1 MRLQKIRAVIIIFF
15 LDGTIRI
22 DFNGFYVEG
31 IVDFIVNGGDIVF
44 LDSSSAGTGVSEY
57 SNSFGIELKDGID
70 ATISGGYFHGEGA
83 DLFARKDVSEE
94 NPLRLVISGGLFTSK
109 QTGNYNAGIVITWT
123 GSAVAPNLPG
133 MIATNSVLSPATVYT
148 GKSST
153 WYYAQT
159 EQNVCVVRTANGT
172 LIDGGGL
179 SYWLSNLNSG
189 VSRKFVFAGFAK
201 SQEWKSLC
209 GQYGID
215 PGGYTSDEPR
225 DQNLQVTAFV
235 QRLYSL
241 CLGRSGDATGINNW
255 TSALINKTGDGVH
268 VAHGFFFSQE
278 MINRVLSNEAY
289 VECSTRCFS
298 AGHRMPPQIQL
309 DGAAEFGY
317 ESSLRI
323 SRICSLSGI

>member
-83 DLFARKDVSEE
+83 GLFARKDVSEE

-123 GSAVAPNLPG
+123 GSVVAPNLPG

-153 WYYAQT
+153 WSYAQT

-172 LIDGGGL
+172 LIDGGVEGFVTRL
-179 SYWLSNLNSG
+179 YEQALRRGADPTGFSNWITQRKSYNLNG
-189 VSRKFVFAGFAK
+189 A
-201 SQEWKSLC
+201 
-209 GQYGID
+209 
-215 PGGYTSDEPR
+215 
-225 DQNLQVTAFV
+225 
-235 QRLYSL
+235 
-241 CLGRSGDATGINNW
+241 
-255 TSALINKTGDGVH
+255 H
-268 VAHGFFFSQE
+268 VVHGFFFSQE
-278 MINRVLSNEAY
+278 MINRGLSNEDY
-289 VECSTRCFS
+289 VELLYQVLLGRTSDAAGKSNWTVQLNSSTSRLSVFRGFVLS
-298 AGHRMPPQIQL
+298 Q
-309 DGAAEFGY
+309 EFDA
-317 ESSLRI
+317 
-323 SRICSLSGI
+323 ICRSYGITRGSV

>member
-133 MIATNSVLSPATVYT
+133 MIATNSVLSPATEYT

-153 WYYAQT
+153 WYYA
-159 EQNVCVVRTANGT
+159 
-172 LIDGGGL
+172 
-179 SYWLSNLNSG
+179 
-189 VSRKFVFAGFAK
+189 
-201 SQEWKSLC
+201 
-209 GQYGID
+209 
-215 PGGYTSDEPR
+215 
-225 DQNLQVTAFV
+225 
-235 QRLYSL
+235 
-241 CLGRSGDATGINNW
+241 
-255 TSALINKTGDGVH
+255 
-268 VAHGFFFSQE
+268 
-278 MINRVLSNEAY
+278 
-289 VECSTRCFS
+289 
-298 AGHRMPPQIQL
+298 
-309 DGAAEFGY
+309 
-317 ESSLRI
+317 
-323 SRICSLSGI
+323 